1 MTNDEIANRIAEQM
15 NNVIEGITGSTT
27 QAIGERVIKVEP
39 TTQDQIDVEKELAF
53 SQGYDHAVQDI
64 MQIIREQELMNDA
77 LGRIY
82 GEDLHVIRNRIKE
95 LQAK

>member
-1 MTNDEIANRIAEQM
+1 MTNDEIATSFANTLDRL
-15 NNVIEGITGSTT
+15 ITGGQSLPTT
-27 QAIGERVIKVEP
+27 EAVGERVIKVEP

-53 SQGYDHAVQDI
+53 SKGYDHAVQDI

-77 LGRIY
+77 LGRVY

-95 LQAK
+95 LNK

>member
-1 MTNDEIANRIAEQM
+1 M
-15 NNVIEGITGSTT
+15 NKVIEGITGPTT
-27 QAIGERVIKVEP
+27 QALGERVIKVEP

-53 SQGYDHAVQDI
+53 SRGYDHAVQDI

-77 LGRIY
+77 LGRVY

-95 LQAK
+95 LNK